1 MGDLAN
7 FLAQQKAKYL
17 EDVKNGKGKE
27 WTVVMGNEAGDL
39 DSLASAI
46 ALAWYRTTIQNI
58 PSISLSQTPTTDL
71 HLRAENLHAL
81 HLAGLDPSA
90 PPILCLD
97 ELPSHSPFP
106 SHTFALVDHNRL
118 LPLFTHSAS
127 SSSDVKVVAIIDHH
141 EDEGQHKTADPRIV
155 KTPVG
160 SASSLVALYIQADKR
175 AKEVM
180 PGELARLL
188 LCAVAVDTDGV
199 KPGGKA
205 EEEDREAV
213 GYLLS
218 RANIAESSGLVGG
231 GGEELHEI
239 PELRELTGTLAA
251 KKGDVSHLTT
261 RDLLRRDYKEY
272 TLVPSSSSASTTT
285 TSSNPSNTQNTILVG
300 LATVPI
306 GLSTWLHR
314 VGADSFWA
322 EAQEFVEERGLS
334 VLGILTSFRDEEH
347 PTKKHKEGKHRR
359 EQVWF
364 VRERGSGGEGLAE
377 KLFEG
382 LKGAEILDLKKRRF
396 SADYGVKKPLW
407 ASGKEGKEGKE
418 GKKVRVKVW
427 EQGNAHAT
435 RKVTAPLVRGIIEG
449 QAKVA

>member
-1 MGDLAN
+1 MDGGHGQRSRRSVRPLTPKYR
-7 FLAQQKAKYL
+7 LLQQTSSYP
-17 EDVKNGKGKE
+17 
-27 WTVVMGNEAGDL
+27 DL

-97 ELPSHSPFP
+97 ELTSSFP

-118 LPLFTHSAS
+118 LPLFTHSTFS
-127 SSSDVKVVAIIDHH
+127 PEVKVVAIIDHH
-141 EDEGQHKTADPRIV
+141 ADEGQHKTAEPRIV

-160 SASSLVALYIQADKR
+160 SASSLVALYIQSDAR

-180 PGELARLL
+180 PAELARLL
-188 LCAVAVDTDGV
+188 LCAVVVDTDGC

-205 EEEDREAV
+205 EEDDRAAV

-218 RANIAESSGLVGG
+218 RANITESSELVGG
-231 GGEELHEI
+231 GRGEGELHEI
-239 PELRELTGTLAA
+239 PELRDLTGTLLA

-272 TLVPSSSSASTTT
+272 TLVPSSS
-285 TSSNPSNTQNTILVG
+285 NTEKTILVG

-314 VGADSFWA
+314 VGSDSFWR
-322 EAQEFVEERGLS
+322 EAQEFVEERQLS
-334 VLGILTSFRDEEH
+334 VLGVLTSFRDEEH
-347 PTKKHKEGKHRR
+347 PTKKHREGKHRR

-364 VRERGSGGEGLAE
+364 VREGEEEGIESLAD

-382 LKGAEILDLKKRRF
+382 LKNAEILDLKKRRF

-407 ASGKEGKEGKE
+407 AKEE
-418 GKKVRVKVW
+418 VRVKVW

-449 QAKVA
+449 

>member
-1 MGDLAN
+1 M
-7 FLAQQKAKYL
+7 
-17 EDVKNGKGKE
+17 
-27 WTVVMGNEAGDL
+27 
-39 DSLASAI
+39 
-46 ALAWYRTTIQNI
+46 
-58 PSISLSQTPTTDL
+58 SLSQTPTTDL

-81 HLAGLDPSA
+81 HLAGLDPSN

-118 LPLFTHSAS
+118 LPTFTHSTS
-127 SSSDVKVVAIIDHH
+127 PSDVKVVAIIDHH
-141 EDEGQHKTADPRIV
+141 EDEGQHKATADPRIV

-160 SASSLVALYIQADKR
+160 SASSLVALYIQSDTR
-175 AKEVM
+175 AVEVL
-180 PGELARLL
+180 PAELARLL
-188 LCAVAVDTDGV
+188 LCAVAVDTDGL

-205 EEEDREAV
+205 EEDDRAAV
-213 GYLLS
+213 AYLLS
-218 RANIAESSGLVGG
+218 RANIMESNSLVDG
-231 GGEELHEI
+231 ELHEI
-239 PELRELTGTLAA
+239 PELRDLTGTLAA

-272 TLVPSSSSASTTT
+272 TLVPSSSSS
-285 TSSNPSNTQNTILVG
+285 SSSSDPSNPDKTILVG

-306 GLSTWLHR
+306 GLKTWLHR
-314 VGADSFWA
+314 VGSDSFWR
-322 EAQEFVEERGLS
+322 EAQEFLEERKLS
-334 VLGILTSFRDEEH
+334 VLGVLTSFRDEEH

-364 VRERGSGGEGLAE
+364 VREGGGEGLAD

-382 LKGAEILDLKKRRF
+382 LKNAEVLDLKKRKF

-407 ASGKEGKEGKE
+407 AKEGVK
-418 GKKVRVKVW
+418 VKVW

-449 QAKVA
+449 KVA